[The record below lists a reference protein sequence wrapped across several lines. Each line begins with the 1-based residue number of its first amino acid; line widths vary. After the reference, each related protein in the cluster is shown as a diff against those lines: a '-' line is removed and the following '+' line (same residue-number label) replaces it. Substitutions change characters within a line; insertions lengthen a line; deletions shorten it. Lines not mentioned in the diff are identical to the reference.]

1 MVLSAPETLGL
12 EGRTVIITGAARGI
26 GLAAVER
33 FAAERCRILALDLED
48 TDVSGIK
55 DIAAQ
60 TGAEILLLH
69 GDVSRDDDWTRVFDA
84 ALKAWGRVDILF
96 NNAGISGPTL
106 DVTRYPLDAFDRI
119 MEVNVRGVFLGMR
132 HAARHMKPMGS
143 GVIIN
148 VSSISGSRG
157 GGNVFGYTASKYA
170 VNGMTQSA
178 AISLARHGVRVL
190 AVCPC
195 PTSTEMMYELE
206 RQVSPGD
213 PASARPGLAAGIP
226 MKRYGEPREII
237 NLVAFLA
244 SDQAAFM
251 TGALVP
257 VDGGCLAD

>member
-1 MVLSAPETLGL
+1 LSESGTLGL
-12 EGRTVIITGAARGI
+12 EGRTIIITGAARGI

-33 FAAERCRILALDLED
+33 FAAERCRILAFDLDGSDFKGVKE
-48 TDVSGIK
+48 
-55 DIAAQ
+55 IAAR
-60 TGAEILLLH
+60 THGEVVTIV
-69 GDVSRDDDWTRVFDA
+69 GDVSREADWGRAMDT
-84 ALKAWGRVDILF
+84 ALNDWGRVDVLF

-106 DVTRYPLDAFDRI
+106 DVTRYPVDAFDRVI
-119 MEVNVRGVFLGMR
+119 DVNVRGVFLGMKY
-132 HAARHMKPMGS
+132 AAQHMKTRGS

-157 GGNVFGYTASKYA
+157 GGNIFGYTASKHA

-178 AISLARHGVRVL
+178 AVSLARHGVRVV

-195 PTSTEMMYELE
+195 PTGTEMMYELE
-206 RQVSPGD
+206 RRVSPHD
-213 PASARPGLAAGIP
+213 PVAARPGLAAGIP
-226 MKRYGEPREII
+226 MKRYGEPHEII

>member
-1 MVLSAPETLGL
+1 MSAPGTLGL
-12 EGRTVIITGAARGI
+12 EGRTIIITGAARGI
-26 GLAAVER
+26 GLSAVER
-33 FAAERCRILALDLED
+33 FAEERCKILGFDLAGSNFA
-48 TDVSGIK
+48 DVRE
-55 DIAAQ
+55 IARRA
-60 TGAEILLLH
+60 GAEVITFE
-69 GDVSRDDDWTRVFDA
+69 GDVSREADWSRAMDT
-84 ALKAWGRVDILF
+84 ALKTWGRLDILF

-106 DVTRYPLDAFDRI
+106 DLTRYPVDAFDRV
-119 MEVNVRGVFLGMR
+119 MDVNVRGVFLGMQ
-132 HAARHMKPMGS
+132 HAARHMKPLGR

-178 AISLARHGVRVL
+178 AVSLARHGVRVL

-195 PTSTEMMYELE
+195 PTRTDMIYELE
-206 RQVSPGD
+206 RQVSPEN

-226 MKRYGEPREII
+226 MKRYGEPHEII

>member
-1 MVLSAPETLGL
+1 MKSV
-12 EGRTVIITGAARGI
+12 AAD
-26 GLAAVER
+26 LA
-33 FAAERCRILALDLED
+33 
-48 TDVSGIK
+48 S
-55 DIAAQ
+55 
-60 TGAEILLLH
+60 EIFIVT
-69 GDVSRDDDWTRVFDA
+69 GDVSRRTGRVMET
-84 ALKAWGRVDILF
+84 ALKAWGQVDILF

-106 DVTRYPLDAFDRI
+106 DVTRYPPRRSTGSWMSMSAASFS
-119 MEVNVRGVFLGMR
+119 MK
-132 HAARHMKPMGS
+132 HAADHMKSRGR

-148 VSSISGSRG
+148 FSSISGSLF

-178 AISLARHGVRVL
+178 AVSLARHGVRVL

-195 PTSTEMMYELE
+195 PTGTEMMYELE

-213 PASARPGLAAGIP
+213 PASARPALAAGIP
-226 MKRYGEPREII
+226 MKRYGEPREIT

>member
-1 MVLSAPETLGL
+1 MTVAAKLGL

-26 GLAAVER
+26 GLSAVER
-33 FAAERCRILALDLED
+33 FAAEGCRILALDLD
-48 TDVSGIK
+48 GSDFAGVKTV
-55 DIAAQ
+55 AAEL
-60 TGAEILLLH
+60 ACEILVVT
-69 GDVSRDDDWTRVFDA
+69 GDVSRDADWAHAMDT
-84 ALKAWGRVDILF
+84 ALKAWGQVDILF

-106 DVTRYPLDAFDRI
+106 DVTRYPLDAFDRV
-119 MEVNVRGVFLGMR
+119 MDVNVRGVFLGMK
-132 HAARHMKPMGS
+132 HAAGHMKSRGR

-178 AISLARHGVRVL
+178 AVSLARHGVRVL

-195 PTSTEMMYELE
+195 PTGTEMMYELE

-213 PASARPGLAAGIP
+213 PASARPALAAGIP
-226 MKRYGEPREII
+226 MRRYGEPREIT

>member
-1 MVLSAPETLGL
+1 LVLSLPGTLGL
-12 EGRTVIITGAARGI
+12 DGRTVIISGAARGI
-26 GLAAVER
+26 GLSAVER
-33 FAAERCRILALDLED
+33 FAAERCRIVALDLD
-48 TDVSGIK
+48 GSDFSGVT
-55 DIAAQ
+55 DIARQ
-60 TGAEILLLH
+60 TNAEILQLH
-69 GDVSRDDDWTRVFDA
+69 GDVSRDADWTRVFDA
-84 ALKAWGRVDILF
+84 ALKAWGRIDILF

-106 DVTRYPLDAFDRI
+106 DVTRYPIDAFDRI
-119 MEVNVRGVFLGMR
+119 MEVNVRGVFLGMK
-132 HAARHMKPMGS
+132 HAARHMKPLGR

-157 GGNVFGYTASKYA
+157 GGNVFGYTVSKYA

-178 AISLARHGVRVL
+178 AVSLARHGVRVL

-226 MKRYGEPREII
+226 MKRYGEPREIT